1 MEKFNRR
8 DFIRLGAMGSLALA
22 SRGLVFAEPQTA
34 PGGARTFKMKFAPG
48 RGNEVFRTIAGKDP
62 LKRLQFFKDQGF
74 IAVEG
79 IVWISHKPLSD
90 KEKQMQQDIGDL
102 AKKLGLEVGCMSS
115 MNEKDFPTMSANQV
129 PSKEKVIRDKSAIRD
144 FLVWQMDNTFDILKR
159 VGSKT
164 FIIGPG
170 TVDKELSWNKQYDN
184 VVENMAFCADY
195 CKKNGFVMEIEPLN
209 TTSHPNMFCDRAE
222 LGARICE
229 DVKSP
234 NCKIL
239 YDLFHEQMQVGN
251 LDSLDNPI
259 VWKNIESFHIADA
272 PGRKEPGSGNMD
284 YMKIFKKI
292 WDKGFRGIL
301 GLEHGQSAQSAAVDE
316 KILATYRAFDAQ
328 V

>member
-22 SRGLVFAEPQTA
+22 SRGLAFAEPQTA
-34 PGGARTFKMKFAPG
+34 AGGARTFKMKFAPG

-209 TTSHPNMFCDRAE
+209 TTRPSRAWRADLRGCKKPQLQNSLRFVPRTNASRK
-222 LGARICE
+222 LGF
-229 DVKSP
+229 
-234 NCKIL
+234 L
-239 YDLFHEQMQVGN
+239 
-251 LDSLDNPI
+251 
-259 VWKNIESFHIADA
+259 
-272 PGRKEPGSGNMD
+272 
-284 YMKIFKKI
+284 
-292 WDKGFRGIL
+292 
-301 GLEHGQSAQSAAVDE
+301 GQSHRVEKHRVFSYSRRSWAQRTRKRQHGLYENIQED
-316 KILATYRAFDAQ
+316 LG
-328 V
+328 